1 MYGSTNK
8 EHIEQFCQ
16 TLRFKERNS
25 VLSEIMKYERE
36 DKTLLEIIELIE
48 ESLAEQEPCV
58 NALFRKIARRQV
70 GYYEKGLEKG
80 KKLTKDD
87 GISCGE
93 LSYMKSIENR

>member
-36 DKTLLEIIELIE
+36 DKTLLEIIEL
-48 ESLAEQEPCV
+48 
-58 NALFRKIARRQV
+58 
-70 GYYEKGLEKG
+70 
-80 KKLTKDD
+80 
-87 GISCGE
+87 
-93 LSYMKSIENR
+93 